1 MLDSDKTMIIY
12 TNEGNP
18 FGLELLILAKV
29 AKKDVTVKTV
39 NLNGEWIV
47 MFFEILFWES
57 RSHFGRIE
65 FERKIY

>member
-1 MLDSDKTMIIY
+1 MIIY

-18 FGLELLILAKV
+18 FGLELLILAKL